1 MCSDWTSSLG
11 NGEPIGTGRGAE
23 EGSPDVTPVL
33 DTFQDPSGRHEE
45 GPSDKGTHL
54 GDGTG
59 YAGTNE
65 DIISRKELEHG
76 HSSRQDKGLAN
87 AKYDH
92 DAEHKSGDVA
102 SVELMG
108 NVGYAS
114 GPALASPMG
123 AAITSLMR
131 IPAGETKP
139 PTLSATAS
147 AEEIAVSKSG
157 GGAED
162 VRPDKDI
169 QALLIEQRKLKDR
182 ENQTKESYR
191 YAHDFNLLAYLSLI
205 TSECFDQISKKRHLL
220 VSHHS
225 ISAVSMSKTS

>member
-76 HSSRQDKGLAN
+76 HSSKQDKGLAN
-87 AKYDH
+87 AKYTH

-102 SVELMG
+102 SLELIG
-108 NVGYAS
+108 HVGYAS
-114 GPALASPMG
+114 GPALASSPMG

-139 PTLSATAS
+139 STLSATAS

-169 QALLIEQRKLKDR
+169 QALLIEQKKLKDR
-182 ENQTKESYR
+182 ENQTKESNR
-191 YAHDFNLLAYLSLI
+191 YAHDFNSLAYTSLI
-205 TSECFDQISKKRHLL
+205 TSE
-220 VSHHS
+220 
-225 ISAVSMSKTS
+225 